1 MAGCGLAVVVS
12 SGCVRS
18 RQDHVFAE
26 SYEFEYEYGY
36 CTVATA
42 ASSTVL
48 ARYISTVLYS
58 RGYDL
63 VGISSKD
70 CQILPTIPY
79 LATGTAPTRALTWR
93 QQYRTVPAG
102 TVQYRTVCCR
112 R

>member
-1 MAGCGLAVVVS
+1 MVVS

-48 ARYISTVLYS
+48 VRYISTVLYS
-58 RGYDL
+58 TVGDMTWLVYRQKTVTGYR
-63 VGISSKD
+63 
-70 CQILPTIPY
+70 LPSYCTY
-79 LATGTAPTRALTWR
+79 SCAHLAT
-93 QQYRTVPAG
+93 
-102 TVQYRTVCCR
+102 TVQYRTVPVQYSTVPYAVDADHVNLTF
-112 R
+112 